1 MRQVPFI
8 TNWRGLKMEELDYE
22 TIVKTREKMS
32 KDIVYGDEIM
42 FLIETSRFK
51 IIFFTKQGLFHYQ
64 KTVH

>member
-1 MRQVPFI
+1 
-8 TNWRGLKMEELDYE
+8 MEELDYE

-32 KDIVYGDEIM
+32 KDIVYGDEMM